1 MTLGQYPLRWHGDSV
16 AGQRVEVG
24 VSHHYKRE
32 QRRARI
38 IALIAA
44 AVLLAI
50 AVPLFA
56 MPRLRL
62 DVAETLGVVPNH
74 DREELLSGASGLE
87 LVVLVEEIPVE
98 FTLPIQEYTAVYV
111 AERTSDGVVLHDLN
125 INRNISVPLQR
136 YDYISAAADRSS
148 ILLVDEQAR
157 PARAVLVTIA
167 SGEVREL
174 PPGETDP
181 GIPGDWTADIF
192 AGTAGCNAVSPDGNW
207 VACATGAPRVFGDWD
222 LYIHPAGQSKD
233 KTYLMNGLGSTPI
246 LGWAADESALY
257 LQNEEGVIKIPLDLD
272 DAG

>member
-1 MTLGQYPLRWHGDSV
+1 MVLGQYPLRWHGGVV

-44 AVLLAI
+44 VVLLAI
-50 AVPLFA
+50 AIPLFA

-74 DREELLSGASGLE
+74 AREELLSGASGLE

-111 AERTSDGVVLHDLN
+111 AEHTSDGVVLHDLS
-125 INRNISVPLQR
+125 IDRIISVPLQR
-136 YDYISAAADRSS
+136 YDYISAAADRSA

-157 PARAVLVTIA
+157 PAQAVLVTIA

-174 PPGETDP
+174 PPGKPIRASRANGPPTSSRGPPAAMRSRRTETGLP
-181 GIPGDWTADIF
+181 
-192 AGTAGCNAVSPDGNW
+192 
-207 VACATGAPRVFGDWD
+207 APRALRACSEIGICTFTP
-222 LYIHPAGQSKD
+222 PAG
-233 KTYLMNGLGSTPI
+233 P
-246 LGWAADESALY
+246 
-257 LQNEEGVIKIPLDLD
+257 KIRHT
-272 DAG
+272 